1 MEATKLQELPRYSI
15 AEASRYLHISETTL
29 RSWIVGRPYP
39 VRAGQET
46 RYFEPLITR
55 PDAED
60 TRLSFSNL
68 VEAHVLRAL
77 RFKHEVR
84 MQAVREALD
93 YAERH
98 FSVSRLLLSDELRAA
113 PGRMFLDRYGEL
125 IQISESG
132 QHVIRQYFEAH
143 LERLDRDVRGI
154 PIRLFPVSRVSGVLT
169 SPKVIVIDPRISFG
183 RPVIDRAGIKT
194 STIVE
199 RFDAGE
205 SMGEIAKDY
214 DIELPDVEE
223 AIRYERAA

>member
-1 MEATKLQELPRYSI
+1 LKATELQELPRYSI

-29 RSWIVGRPYP
+29 RSWIVGRPYS

-46 RYFEPLITR
+46 RYFEPLIAR
-55 PDAED
+55 LNPED

-98 FSVSRLLLSDELRAA
+98 FSIRRLLLSDQLRAA

-132 QHVIRQYFEAH
+132 QHAIREYFEAH
-143 LERLDRDVRGI
+143 LERLDRDPRGV
-154 PIRLFPVSRVSGVLT
+154 PIRLFPASRVSGILT
-169 SPKVIVIDPRISFG
+169 SPKVIVIDPRVSFG
-183 RPVIDRAGIKT
+183 RPVIDKAGIKT

-205 SMGEIAKDY
+205 SLGEIAEDY
-214 DIELPDVEE
+214 DIGVPEVEE